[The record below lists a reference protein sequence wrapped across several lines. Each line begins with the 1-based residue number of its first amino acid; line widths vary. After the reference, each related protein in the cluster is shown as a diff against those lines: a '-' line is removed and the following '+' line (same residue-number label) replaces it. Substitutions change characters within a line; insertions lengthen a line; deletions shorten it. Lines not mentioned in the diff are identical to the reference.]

1 MLAPIVVFLVFSMV
15 VALAYLVLS
24 TVFSEEMQV
33 TRRLRKMS
41 EYEAKQ
47 AKQVEPL
54 LRPFAE
60 RVSAPVADAVKR
72 AGSAAAPKGYAD
84 SVRRRLVL
92 AGNPRGMEVGRFMVV
107 KILSAVGT
115 GLLFTAISVIRPLS
129 PTTWLLV
136 VIPLVILAFFMPD
149 LWLASRITDY
159 KNAIRRMLP
168 DMLDMLTISVEA
180 GLGFDQAIAKIVR
193 NTSGPLSE
201 QFGRML
207 QEVQAGVSR
216 AEALRHLSAR
226 TEVPELNGFIMA
238 IVQADVFGV
247 SVSSVLRTQAAEMR
261 TKRRQFAE
269 EAAQKAPVK
278 LVFPLVLCILPAT
291 LLVILGPAAI
301 SFVRVFG

>member
-1 MLAPIVVFLVFSMV
+1 MPGIALLVYLA
-15 VALAYLVLS
+15 VALFAYLLLS
-24 TVFSEEMQV
+24 TLFSEEHQV
-33 TRRLRKMS
+33 TRRLRRMD
-41 EYEAKQ
+41 EYEAGQ

-54 LRPFAE
+54 LRPFRE
-60 RVSAPVADAVKR
+60 RVGKPLAEAMRSA
-72 AGSAAAPKGYAD
+72 GAALAPRGYVN
-84 SVRRRLVL
+84 SVRHRLML
-92 AGNPRGMEVGRFMVV
+92 AGNPRGIEAGRFVTV
-107 KILSAVGT
+107 KVLCALGM
-115 GLLFTAISVIRPLS
+115 GGLFTALSVVRPLS

-136 VIPLVILAFFMPD
+136 VVPLVVLSFFMPD
-149 LWLASRITDY
+149 LWLAGRVVDY
-159 KNAIRRMLP
+159 GSAIRRSLP

-216 AEALRHLSAR
+216 SEALRHLAQR

-238 IVQADVFGV
+238 IVQADVFGI

-261 TKRRQFAE
+261 VKRRQFAE

-291 LLVILGPAAI
+291 LIVILGPAAI